1 MRELLAHN
9 QFNTSIWGDEG
20 FSAILSM
27 KTFPEIIK
35 IIINDT
41 SPPLWNFTERLA
53 FLTFGTSELVIR
65 GLAFFYFLLTV
76 LFVYKIGKHLW
87 SKQTG
92 LIAAALTFFNPF
104 FFIYAFEGRMYSIL
118 ALGVTASMY
127 FFLTRKYVFS
137 VIATLW
143 ALYSLHFAIFAL
155 FVQGVWVLY
164 ELAAKQKDRFKSRIK
179 AFIVVGLF
187 YLPWLWPLYL
197 QTSKV
202 GGGFWLSTPNLHDLK
217 VLIYDY
223 LAQGIKN
230 DSLIL
235 PFTEYKLYEVSLY
248 LVFAGL
254 VLRRWH
260 KSIKYS
266 VFLLLWFFLPILL
279 TWGISQ
285 KFTSIFFNRY
295 LLYTIPA
302 AMLIL
307 GSKGQKYSGFV
318 LGVLLII
325 YGIIDFTY
333 FVNPTKLPFREMAQ
347 YVNETRQEGDFF
359 INIEPG
365 SHHLWETKYYGFD
378 APIYV
383 PDGQELPYF
392 VGTALMD
399 ENDIIQT
406 LPSDINRLGVITS
419 KTIDNITLPDNF
431 VELERKELRELKFI
445 WYENTR

>member
-1 MRELLAHN
+1 MRDLLAHN

-35 IIINDT
+35 IIVNDT

-53 FLTFGTSELVIR
+53 FLIFGTSELVIR
-65 GLAFFYFLLTV
+65 GLALFYFLLTV

-92 LIAAALTFFNPF
+92 LLAAALTFFNPF

-127 FFLTRKYVFS
+127 FFLTRKYVPY

-143 ALYSLHFAIFAL
+143 ALYSHHFAIFAL

-164 ELAAKQKDRFKSRIK
+164 ELAAKKKDRFKSRIK
-179 AFIVVGLF
+179 AFLFVGLF

-202 GGGFWLSTPNLHDLK
+202 GGGFWLATPDLHDLK
-217 VLIYDY
+217 ILIYDY
-223 LAQGIKN
+223 LAQGIKD

-235 PFTEYKLYEVSLY
+235 PFTDYKLYEISLY

-254 VLRRWH
+254 LLRRWH

-266 VFLLLWFFLPILL
+266 VFLLLWFLLPILL
-279 TWGISQ
+279 TWGVSQ
-285 KFTSIFFNRY
+285 YFTSIFFNRY

-302 AMLIL
+302 AMLLL

-318 LGVLLII
+318 LGILLIV
-325 YGIIDFTY
+325 YAVIDFNY
-333 FVNPTKLPFREMAQ
+333 FVHPTKLPFKEMAQ
-347 YVNETRQEGDFF
+347 YVNETRREGDFF

-365 SHHLWETKYYGFD
+365 SHHLWESKYYGFN

-392 VGTALMD
+392 VGTALMGD
-399 ENDIIQT
+399 SDIIQT
-406 LPSDINRLGVITS
+406 LPSDVNRLGVITS
-419 KTIDNITLPDNF
+419 KSTDSISLPHY
-431 VELERKELRELKFI
+431 VESERKEIGNLKFI
-445 WYENTR
+445 WFEKE